1 MKGDNYILGRIK
13 TEQLNLRITPAEKEK
28 LLEKSK
34 EARMN
39 MSQYILA
46 LSEQKKII
54 VANELPELCRQIIKI
69 GTNVNQIVM
78 VANRNKSVSD
88 RQIDIVN
95 ENLIKIQNLLGKVID
110 TIQNSE
116 DNIEV

>member
-1 MKGDNYILGRIK
+1 MARIK
-13 TEQLNLRITPAEKEK
+13 TSYVQLRMSQLEKEK

-39 MSQYILA
+39 MTQYILA

-95 ENLIKIQNLLGKVID
+95 ENLIKIQNLLSKVID
-110 TIQNSE
+110 TINNSE

>member
-1 MKGDNYILGRIK
+1 MARIK
-13 TEQLNLRITPAEKEK
+13 TSYVQLRMSQLEKEK

-78 VANRNKSVSD
+78 VANHNKSVSD

-95 ENLIKIQNLLGKVID
+95 ENLIKIQNLLGKIID
-110 TIQNSE
+110 TIHNSE